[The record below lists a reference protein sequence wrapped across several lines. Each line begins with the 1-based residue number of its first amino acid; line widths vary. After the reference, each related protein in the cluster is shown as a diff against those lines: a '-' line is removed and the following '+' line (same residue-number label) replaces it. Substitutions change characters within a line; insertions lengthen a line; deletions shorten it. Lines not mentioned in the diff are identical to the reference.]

1 MYMEFFEETYPHM
14 EPRDDYDL
22 ITLGSTKQTGTAAEI
37 YAWADDQMRIDI
49 KILGSREA
57 VLASSAKVLDM
68 AVGITGVRSIMLSPR
83 AYH

>member
-1 MYMEFFEETYPHM
+1 MYMEFFEKTYSHM

-22 ITLGSTKQTGTAAEI
+22 ITLGSTRRTGTAAEI
-37 YAWADDQMRIDI
+37 YAWADGQMRIDI

-57 VLASSAKVLDM
+57 VLANSAKVLDM
-68 AVGITGVRSIMLSPR
+68 AVGITGVRRITLAPW